1 MPGKYADNEKCQ
13 DFVANLKAE
22 REARR
27 WSQERLAAES
37 HCTVVAM
44 IESFARS
51 PLEEHGRAFDTAFG
65 LRDVFAKAAREIPGE
80 AYPPAFRS
88 FAEEE
93 KKATDLFIF
102 EHSLIPGIF
111 QTERYAE
118 AILQT
123 HPNTSEATVRERVA
137 GRLARQEILTREVPP
152 PPYVWAVLDEVT
164 LRRRIGDAS
173 VMHEQLMRLAD
184 LADRPRVK
192 IQVIEGMDGHVG
204 LSGAFW
210 IAERQGQTSAVYLD
224 DITDGRPS
232 EDPAIV
238 TQVRL
243 RFRAVQTEALNAR
256 ASRALMARMA
266 EELWTG
272 SAPTGVRALTV
283 GPAAERV

>member
-65 LRDVFAKAAREIPGE
+65 LRDVFAKAAREIQGE

-93 KKATDLFIF
+93 RKATDLCIF

-123 HPNTSEATVRERVA
+123 HPNTSAATVRERVA
-137 GRLARQEILTREVPP
+137 GRLARQEILTRDEPP
-152 PPYVWAVLDEVT
+152 PPYVWALLDEVT

-173 VMHEQLMRLAD
+173 VMHGQLTRLVELAD
-184 LADRPRVK
+184 LPTVR
-192 IQVIEGMDGHVG
+192 IQVIEGMGGMPGCRVP
-204 LSGAFW
+204 LP
-210 IAERQGQTSAVYLD
+210 L
-224 DITDGRPS
+224 PS
-232 EDPAIV
+232 
-238 TQVRL
+238 VR
-243 RFRAVQTEALNAR
+243 V
-256 ASRALMARMA
+256 S
-266 EELWTG
+266 
-272 SAPTGVRALTV
+272 
-283 GPAAERV
+283 

>member
-1 MPGKYADNEKCQ
+1 MRPIPRNDQA
-13 DFVANLKAE
+13 
-22 REARR
+22 ARR

-65 LRDVFAKAAREIPGE
+65 LRNVFAKAAREIQGE

-93 KKATDLFIF
+93 KKATDLCIF

-111 QTERYAE
+111 QTERYAQ

-123 HPNTSEATVRERVA
+123 HPNTSETTVRDRIA
-137 GRLARQEILTREVPP
+137 GRLARQEILTRSEPP

-164 LRRRIGDAS
+164 LRRRIGDAP
-173 VMHEQLMRLAD
+173 VMHEQLRHLVD
-184 LADRPRVK
+184 LTDRPRVK
-192 IQVIEGMDGHVG
+192 IQVIEGMEGHVG

-210 IAERQGQTSAVYLD
+210 IAERQEQTGAVYLD
-224 DITDGRPS
+224 DVTDGRPS

-238 TQVRL
+238 AQVRL

-256 ASRALMARMA
+256 ASRDLMARMA

-272 SAPTGVRALTV
+272 SAPTGARALT
-283 GPAAERV
+283 AAPTADSV

>member
-27 WSQERLAAES
+27 WSQERLTAES
-37 HCTVVAM
+37 HCTVLAM

>member
-1 MPGKYADNEKCQ
+1 
-13 DFVANLKAE
+13 
-22 REARR
+22 
-27 WSQERLAAES
+27 
-37 HCTVVAM
+37 M

-65 LRDVFAKAAREIPGE
+65 LKDMFAAKARAIQGE

-93 KKATDLFIF
+93 KKATDLCIF

-137 GRLARQEILTREVPP
+137 GRLARQEILTRDEPP
-152 PPYVWAVLDEVT
+152 PPYVWALLDEVT

-173 VMHEQLMRLAD
+173 VMHEQLTRLVELAD
-184 LADRPRVK
+184 LPTVR
-192 IQVIEGMDGHVG
+192 IQVIEGMGGHAG
-204 LSGAFW
+204 LSGAFT
-210 IAERQGQTSAVYLD
+210 IAERPGQLTIVNLE
-224 DITDGRPS
+224 DITDGRPT

-238 TQVRL
+238 AQVRL
-243 RFRAVQTEALNAR
+243 RFRAVQTEALHVR
-256 ASRALMARMA
+256 ASRDLMARMA
-266 EELWTG
+266 EQLWTV
-272 SAPTGVRALTV
+272 SAPTGVRALTAA
-283 GPAAERV
+283 PAVDSV